1 MSLPKFFVGS
11 TFVSFLNSKIL
22 EVTVAAKKSFPL
34 RINPEVL
41 AAMQRWSDD
50 ELRSVNAQIEYVLRK
65 ALVDS
70 GRVKI
75 TQKVVTLVEDV
86 ESDNRTIPK

>member
-1 MSLPKFFVGS
+1 MA
-11 TFVSFLNSKIL
+11 T
-22 EVTVAAKKSFPL
+22 KKSFPL

-50 ELRSVNAQIEYVLRK
+50 ELRSVNAQIEYVLRQ

-70 GRVKI
+70 GRVKLV
-75 TQKVVTLVEDV
+75 QKVVTQVEDV
-86 ESDNRTIPK
+86 KK

>member
-1 MSLPKFFVGS
+1 ML
-11 TFVSFLNSKIL
+11 
-22 EVTVAAKKSFPL
+22 AAKKSFPL

-65 ALVDS
+65 ALVEE
-70 GRVKI
+70 GRVKLTKKVI
-75 TQKVVTLVEDV
+75 THVEAIKTAD
-86 ESDNRTIPK
+86 K